1 MSDANRLEQYFR
13 DGLLLRPAE
22 DALNIVDLASAIAHL
37 AGCHQRMTSA
47 GAEAIVRMV
56 GPTDHLVFVAAD
68 GFGAGLLESL
78 CAEGLARPK
87 RATTLR
93 TVFPSTTASAFTSL
107 ATGEWPGRH
116 GAVGWYTYMPHI
128 DAVGTIIPF
137 VRSADGTPLAE
148 LGLPVEKALPVPSV
162 FAGVD
167 GEILSLLPETIADST
182 FSMYVTGGTP
192 RRGYGSFAEVVDVMA
207 SRIRN
212 AAGPTYT
219 YLYLPHIDA
228 AGHEV
233 GFSDHRTL
241 WAARSVVGFLNELA
255 QEVEGRARI
264 VVTADHGGLDASADQ
279 IHLMRAED
287 SLIKLLRREPSGD
300 SRVIY
305 FHVRKRWESEF
316 EAAFRDRFGER
327 FLLLEVEDAEEM
339 ELFGPGRLSPETRPR
354 LGTFI
359 ALSCGADVL
368 LYEWPRRQGKGAPH
382 VGYHS
387 GLSEAE
393 MLVPLVVM

>member
-1 MSDANRLEQYFR
+1 MSDAYKLEQHFR
-13 DGLLLRPAE
+13 AGLLLRPAA
-22 DALNIVDLASAIAHL
+22 DDLNIVDLANAIARL
-37 AGCHQRMTSA
+37 AGSRRAMTSA
-47 GAEAIVRMV
+47 GAEAIVRMI
-56 GPTDHLVFVAAD
+56 GPADHLVFVAAD

-78 CAEGLARPK
+78 DPEGLVRPK
-87 RATTLR
+87 RAATLR

-116 GAVGWYTYMPHI
+116 GAVGWYTYLPHI
-128 DAVGTIIPF
+128 ETVGTIIPF

-148 LGLPVEKALPVPSV
+148 LGLPVEKAFPAASL

-167 GEILSLLPETIADST
+167 SQVLSLLPETISDST

-192 RRGYGSFAEVVDVMA
+192 RQGYRSFAEVIDVIA
-207 SRIRN
+207 SRIRK

-219 YLYLPHIDA
+219 YLYLPHVDA

-233 GFSDHRTL
+233 GFSDPRTL
-241 WAARSVVGFLNELA
+241 RSARSVLDLLNELA
-255 QEVEGRARI
+255 QEMKGRAR
-264 VVTADHGGLDASADQ
+264 VVLTADHGGLDAGADQ
-279 IHLMRAED
+279 IHLMHAGD
-287 SLIKLLRREPSGD
+287 SLINMLAREPSGD
-300 SRVIY
+300 SRVVY
-305 FHVRKRWESEF
+305 FHVRDRNESEF
-316 EAAFRDRFGER
+316 EATFHDRFGER
-327 FLLLEVEDAEEM
+327 FLLVKVEDAEEM
-339 ELFGPGRLSPETRPR
+339 ELFGPGRLSCETRTR

-368 LYEWPRRQGKGAPH
+368 VYEWPRRSGRGAPH

>member
-1 MSDANRLEQYFR
+1 MSDAHKLQQYFR
-13 DGLLLRPAE
+13 DGLLLGPTK
-22 DALNIVDLASAIAHL
+22 DALNIVDLAGAIAHL
-37 AGCHQRMTSA
+37 AGSKRAISTDGS
-47 GAEAIVRMV
+47 EAIVRMI
-56 GPTDHLVFVAAD
+56 GPADHLVFVAAD
-68 GFGAGLLESL
+68 GFGACLLGPL
-78 CAEGLARPK
+78 LAEGLVRAK
-87 RATTLR
+87 QATTIR

-116 GAVGWYTYMPHI
+116 GAVGWFTYIPGI

-137 VRSADGTPLAE
+137 VRSADGTPLTD
-148 LGLPVEKALPVPSV
+148 LGLPVAKAFPVPSL

-167 GEILSLLPETIADST
+167 GQVLSLLPETVTDST

-192 RRGYGSFAEVVDVMA
+192 RRGYGSFAEVIDVIG

-219 YLYLPHIDA
+219 YLYLPHVDA

-233 GFSDHRTL
+233 GFSDQRTL
-241 WAARSVVGFLNELA
+241 RAARSVVDLVNELA
-255 QEVEGRARI
+255 QGVEGRARI
-264 VVTADHGGLDASADQ
+264 VLTADHGGLDAGADQ
-279 IHLMRAED
+279 VHLMGAED

-300 SRVIY
+300 SRVVY
-305 FHVRKRWESEF
+305 FHVRRGKESEF
-316 EAAFRDRFGER
+316 EAAFRDGYGER
-327 FLLLEVEDAEEM
+327 FLLLKIEDAEEM
-339 ELFGPGRLSPETRPR
+339 ELFGPGRLSCETRLR

-359 ALSCGADVL
+359 ALSRGADVL
-368 LYEWPRRQGKGAPH
+368 VYEWPRRPGGGVPH

-387 GLSEAE
+387 GLSEEE